1 MGISSRPFR
10 FSFGAAERM
19 FIFNGN
25 KEEGEKVRFPV
36 RCVCVCGLWNS
47 FITYDRDRWGPLDA
61 RLGTRAVNRAWL
73 HWSASMTTPNL
84 GCPESK
90 LNRLIG
96 LLPGW
101 LRHESNLAVNVC
113 GTVMDVIIFQIFILI
128 LQIKDFHFSPSKL
141 MLGKNGDSRIT
152 THQKVILSLK
162 KRLNMPEKNIY
173 FHLFIYEKK
182 IISYWMWYESY
193 DPILMLEPM
202 YISSIHIFL
211 KHMNVIV
218 NVFVSLD

>member
-10 FSFGAAERM
+10 FSFGAAEGM

-162 KRLNMPEKNIY
+162 KRLNMPEKIYIFIYLFMKKKLFLIGCDMSHMTQFWCWNLCTYHLSIY
-173 FHLFIYEKK
+173 F
-182 IISYWMWYESY
+182 
-193 DPILMLEPM
+193 
-202 YISSIHIFL
+202 
-211 KHMNVIV
+211 
-218 NVFVSLD
+218 

>member
-25 KEEGEKVRFPV
+25 NEEGEKVRFPV
-36 RCVCVCGLWNS
+36 RCTCVWPLKFLYNLWQ
-47 FITYDRDRWGPLDA
+47 RP
-61 RLGTRAVNRAWL
+61 LGTARCSTGCTCAVNRAWL

-90 LNRLIG
+90 LNGLIG

-113 GTVMDVIIFQIFILI
+113 GSVMDVIIFQIFILI